1 MAHLS
6 NHATTVAANENDEI
20 VVTYHNTQIVKFTK
34 DYVILNMGGFNTV
47 TTRRKMNQAAEQFNL
62 PYRVY
67 MIKNKC
73 YVNNLYNGEHTE
85 ISPDKVERISRYS
98 V

>member
-6 NHATTVAANENDEI
+6 NYATTVAANDSGEM
-20 VVTYHNTQIVKFTK
+20 VVTYHNRQIVKFTK
-34 DYVILNMGGFNTV
+34 DYVVLNMGGFNTV

-62 PYRVY
+62 PYNV
-67 MIKNKC
+67 NGNC
-73 YVNNLYNGEHTE
+73 YITNLSTGEN
-85 ISPDKVERISRYS
+85 IPFSPDKVERISRYS